1 MSTATTATTITS
13 REFHLVARP
22 DGEPRPDHFELVE
35 APLHPPADGEVL
47 IRNTHLSVDPYMR
60 GRMDDAESYIAP
72 FPLDAPLEGA
82 AIGEVVESRDD
93 RLTPGDLV
101 THWHSWRE
109 LAVAPAADLERI
121 EPQAGIPPSAFLGVL
136 GTPGLSA
143 HVGVA
148 RVARVRPGDAVYVSA
163 AAGAVGSVA
172 GQVARLLG
180 ARRVIGS
187 AGSADKAKWLR
198 EEAGFDAVFNHR
210 DGALAE
216 QLRDAADGGV
226 DVFFDNVGGDHLEAA
241 IDVMN
246 VFGRIV
252 LNGYITSHHSRGRGA
267 GPSNLS
273 QLVTKRINV
282 QGLLVTDHL
291 EKLPAYQAAAQE
303 WLRDGR
309 LNFRE
314 TVVDGLERMPD
325 ALLGLYRGDN
335 LGKMVVRV
343 ED

>member
-1 MSTATTATTITS
+1 MAIGTGIAS
-13 REFHLVARP
+13 REFHLIARP
-22 DGEPRPDHFELVE
+22 TGEPTQDHFALAEAELD
-35 APLHPPADGEVL
+35 PPGAGEVL
-47 IRNTHLSVDPYMR
+47 VRNTHLSVDPYMR

-72 FPLDAPLEGA
+72 FALDAPLDGA

-93 RLTPGDLV
+93 RLAPGDLV
-101 THWHSWRE
+101 SHLHSWRE
-109 LAVAPAADLERI
+109 LAVGPAAEFERI
-121 EPQAGIPPSAFLGVL
+121 DAQPGIPPSAFLGVL

-143 HVGVA
+143 YVGIADIA
-148 RVARVRPGDAVYVSA
+148 RVGPGDTVYVSA

-172 GQVARLLG
+172 GQIARLRG

-187 AGSADKAKWLR
+187 AGSAEKAAWLR

-210 DGALAE
+210 DGALSE
-216 QLRDAADGGV
+216 QLSDAADGGV

-241 IDVMN
+241 IEVMN

-252 LNGYITSHHSRGRGA
+252 LNGFITTHHTGGRGI

-273 QLVTKRINV
+273 LLVTRRMSVHGI
-282 QGLLVTDHL
+282 LVTDHL
-291 EKLPAYQAAAQE
+291 EKLPAYQATAQE

-309 LNFRE
+309 LRFRE

-335 LGKMVVRV
+335 VGKMVVRLDG
-343 ED
+343 ERD